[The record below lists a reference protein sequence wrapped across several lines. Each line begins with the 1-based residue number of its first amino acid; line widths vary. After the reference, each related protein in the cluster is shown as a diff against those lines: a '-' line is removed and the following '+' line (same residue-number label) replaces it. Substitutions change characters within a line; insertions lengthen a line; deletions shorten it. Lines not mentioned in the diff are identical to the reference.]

1 MNNIAQF
8 KKKDNLELL
17 LEVLLDELQ
26 IDTQNKKVISNV
38 RTIFESNINPFI
50 NKTNPQNTLVDL
62 NKLFLKQVSVAI
74 NRLMPNIKQES
85 KIKKITI
92 SDEEINQPYTIEDI
106 QAFRQNEFDKKL
118 EQQRIDF
125 ENTINPKK
133 PKELDFTYNEKEGKI
148 TEMEHLIADTIARRN
163 YELEEIQNKNY
174 TSIEKA
180 ETWLNPQETSN
191 KLEKI
196 KNKMEANVLN
206 ENQKL
211 KYITIE
217 ENGVILNNLP
227 KSQKNVSWS
236 DKQNMENDN
245 ISLIVDDLPQSDI
258 KANIFSKLKQKPS
271 NNQQISN
278 NNSIKNN
285 FIEDELQPIIT
296 PTIAP
301 NTPNTP
307 ISILKSSNT
316 NSQLDM
322 QNQLNNM
329 NKKIEDLQNMV
340 KNIYVLLEKKTNSVD
355 SNIHNSIIEE

>member
-1 MNNIAQF
+1 MNNITQF
-8 KKKDNLELL
+8 KKKDNLALL

-26 IDTQNKKVISNV
+26 IDIQNKKVVSNI

-85 KIKKITI
+85 QIKKITI

-106 QAFRQNEFDKKL
+106 QAFRQNEFDRKL

-133 PKELDFTYNEKEGKI
+133 PKEVDFTYNEKEGKI

-191 KLEKI
+191 KLEKV
-196 KNKMEANVLN
+196 KNIMEVNGS
-206 ENQKL
+206 NQKL
-211 KYITIE
+211 KHISIE
-217 ENGVILNNLP
+217 ENGVMLNNLP
-227 KSQKNVSWS
+227 KTQRNVSWS
-236 DKQNMENDN
+236 DIENDN
-245 ISLIVDDLPQSDI
+245 VSLMVDDLSKNDI
-258 KANIFSKLKQKPS
+258 KPNIFSKLKQKPS

-278 NNSIKNN
+278 NNSIRNN

-296 PTIAP
+296 PTTSP
-301 NTPNTP
+301 NTPV
-307 ISILKSSNT
+307 SILKSSNV
-316 NSQLDM
+316 NSQLDV

-329 NKKIEDLQNMV
+329 NKKIEDLQNMM
-340 KNIYVLLEKKTNSVD
+340 KNIYELLEKKTIPIE
-355 SNIHNSIIEE
+355 SNINNSIIEG